1 MQRIKPRLT
10 LMLGVAYLGAS
21 ATAYAASQSF
31 DITAT
36 TVPDVSL
43 SEVTPLNYGT
53 TMFVTAGGTCLMQA
67 TSPGS
72 DLADMQWPNNTG
84 VAAANYGDLSG
95 SGCVNG
101 LGTGTPGIY
110 KVTGV
115 AGAAVKITITGF
127 TGTDFN
133 FSPNSGCIVTYNGDN
148 TDDADT
154 CESFIPGVQETV
166 NLAAAAETD
175 TSGSTNSAVAAEL
188 VFTVGGTVTVGAVDL
203 SPNTAYAEAFSV
215 NVVY

>member
-1 MQRIKPRLT
+1 MQRMKPKIALI
-10 LMLGVAYLGAS
+10 LGAAYLGAS

-43 SEVTPLNYGT
+43 TEVTPLDFGT

-67 TSPGS
+67 ASPGS
-72 DLADMQWPNNTG
+72 NLAVMQWPNNTG

-101 LGTGTPGIY
+101 TGTGTPGVY
-110 KVTGV
+110 KVSGV
-115 AGAAVKITITGF
+115 DGTAVKITITGF

-154 CESFIPGVQETV
+154 CASFIPGVQQTV
-166 NLAAAAETD
+166 NLAATGETD
-175 TSGSTNSAVAAEL
+175 TSGSTNSAIAGEV
-188 VFTVGGTVTVGAVDL
+188 VFTVGGTVTVGGVDL
-203 SPNTAYAEAFSV
+203 SPNTSYAEAFSV